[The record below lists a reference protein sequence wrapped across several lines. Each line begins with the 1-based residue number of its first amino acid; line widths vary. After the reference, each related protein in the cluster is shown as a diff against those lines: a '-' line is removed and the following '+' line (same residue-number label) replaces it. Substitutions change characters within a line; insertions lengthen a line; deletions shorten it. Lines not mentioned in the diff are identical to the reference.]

1 MADKESAADR
11 VKREE
16 AEKAEQAKLDAEK
29 AALAEAA
36 AKADAEEA
44 ALAEKQAAIDG
55 VGEEGDDAADEQY
68 SPASADE
75 KEAAAKKLRL
85 ITADF
90 PLSTPDEHVVF
101 GRAGMKFTIGEL
113 RTLFDLQRS

>member
-11 VKREE
+11 VKREA
-16 AEKAEQAKLDAEK
+16 AEKADQAKLDAEK
-29 AALAEAA
+29 AALEAEAAKA
-36 AKADAEEA
+36 AKADEELA
-44 ALAEKQAAIDG
+44 AKQALIDG
-55 VGEEGDDAADEQY
+55 DGEEGEDEPEY
-68 SPASADE
+68 TPSPANE

-85 ITADF
+85 IAADY

-101 GRAGMKFTIGEL
+101 GRAGHRFTLGEL